1 MATNH
6 ANSNINTQDQSQL
19 VSNTLSGVNAAWG
32 ITERGDHTK
41 SRVCRTWQEYKKWYG
56 GLLPASVSSFPLYC
70 KRILDAGGIIRVGR
84 AMHYTDPADTTTIQ
98 STQATE
104 DNADTWPFSLQ
115 VIAFDNTAK
124 TVTVRGKVG
133 TFLAVS
139 DSINIVT
146 TAAATTSK
154 TVAAITEFANTT
166 IIELNTLTAGQID
179 IGGRASW
186 TYTGAGDLI
195 VTAREFGTFANGKL
209 WFRIDPP
216 RSGTANLVDIAV
228 GLDGYPEL
236 NETLYDV
243 DNGITSSGDLLALSN
258 RSKLVTFDANTLAL
272 FPTPKIYLA
281 GGTDDYNFTPN
292 DIEGDATALTG
303 LHVFDMAN
311 DFVRIAV
318 PEFAQN
324 GIDLIL
330 KDYAEMRNDCMFV
343 VRVPSGISN
352 EAAVEYR
359 NCTGAYVGGTKLDT
373 YMGIM
378 TMNDIEV
385 VDEYDNTTKMIP
397 TLADILALMTK
408 KDSNFGAWW
417 SFSGLQNNCGIIR
430 ATTGVNPA
438 YNLLAPT
445 RALDAQWAAQNE
457 LNYVGNRTNTDGQEV
472 TVSWGNSSL
481 QTANT
486 LLKFAHVAELVT
498 YIKRVTKPRMDLRL
512 FLPND
517 IETWKDLYRD
527 IKALMDTL
535 VSGRAIRT
543 YEYQGDQNVDRIQ
556 DVSINS
562 LADIDNGIYKF
573 RLIIWPTTKMEQIDL
588 TLTIVNNVVGVEL
601 TNA

>member
-1 MATNH
+1 
-6 ANSNINTQDQSQL
+6 
-19 VSNTLSGVNAAWG
+19 
-32 ITERGDHTK
+32 
-41 SRVCRTWQEYKKWYG
+41 
-56 GLLPASVSSFPLYC
+56 
-70 KRILDAGGIIRVGR
+70 
-84 AMHYTDPADTTTIQ
+84 MHYTDPADTTTIQ
-98 STQATE
+98 STQATKN
-104 DNADTWPFSLQ
+104 NAGTWAFSLQ

-124 TVTVRGKVG
+124 TITVRGKVG
-133 TFLAVS
+133 SFLAVS
-139 DSINIVT
+139 DAINVITTAGVT
-146 TAAATTSK
+146 TAK

-179 IGGRASW
+179 IGGRGAWS
-186 TYTGAGDLI
+186 YTGVGDLT
-195 VTAREFGTFANGKL
+195 VTAREYGTFANSKL
-209 WFRIDPP
+209 WFRIDAP
-216 RSGTANLVDIAV
+216 RSGNAGFVDIAI

-236 NETLYDV
+236 NETLYEV
-243 DNGITSSGDLLALSN
+243 DDAITSSAALLALSN
-258 RSKLVTFDANTLAL
+258 RSKLVTFDANTIQLL
-272 FPTPKIYLA
+272 PTIKIYLL
-281 GGTDDYNFTPN
+281 GGTDDYNFTPT

-311 DFVRIAV
+311 DFVRISV

-330 KDYAEMRNDCMFV
+330 KDYVEVRNDCMFV

-397 TLADILALMTK
+397 TLPDILALMTK
-408 KDSNFGAWW
+408 KDGTFGAWW

-438 YNLLAPT
+438 YNLLAAT
-445 RALDAQWAAQNE
+445 RAADAQWAAQNE
-457 LNYVGNRTNTDGQEV
+457 LNYVGNRVNTEGQQV

-498 YIKRVTKPRMDLRL
+498 YIKRVVKPRMDLRL

-517 IETWKDLYRD
+517 IETWKDMYRD
-527 IKALMDTL
+527 IKALMDAL
-535 VSGRAIRT
+535 VSGRAIRA
-543 YEYQGDQNVDRIQ
+543 YEYQGDQTVDRIE